1 MNEANKAAAAKFLAT
16 VGSGDVEGFKSV
28 VTTDLIVTTAGYAK
42 ISGVRNYEQMIGLT
56 SAFPQ
61 ITKSGLSFEV
71 LHMTAEDD
79 RVACEAQG
87 FSETINGVA
96 YNNQYHFLFFFRNG
110 KIFKLNE
117 YLDTQLA
124 DAALGEFL

>member
-87 FSETINGVA
+87 FSEQSMAWPTTTSITSCFSSAMEKYSN
-96 YNNQYHFLFFFRNG
+96 
-110 KIFKLNE
+110 
-117 YLDTQLA
+117 
-124 DAALGEFL
+124 